1 MLDLNPAERSAQN
14 KRLLIVGCGDLG
26 IPLAERF
33 YQRGVEVWGLRRD
46 PSKLPAFI
54 HAVAADVTVADSLHV
69 LKDHYFDSV
78 VISLTPGEFSDERYR
93 QVFVE
98 GLANV
103 LRVVTTEQLI
113 FVSSSSVYH
122 QSEGQWVDED
132 SPTQPTSFSGK
143 RLLEAEA
150 LLNNYASPSTVVRF
164 AGIYGPGRRRLIEQ
178 VVNGEGS
185 PAIYSNRIHRDDC
198 VGFLAHLIAKQWG
211 GAVLPQCFLAVDSE
225 PVLLSEVK
233 RWLAGKLGIDPL
245 TLQSQSLTR
254 RGSKRC
260 SNRRML
266 ASGYQLRYPDFR
278 QGYQTVLNEKNC
290 QRID

>member
-1 MLDLNPAERSAQN
+1 MSESNGSEKSPQG
-14 KRLLIVGCGDLG
+14 KRLLVVGCGDLG
-26 IPLAERF
+26 THLAALLHK
-33 YQRGVEVWGLRRD
+33 QGVEVWGLRRD

-54 HAVAADVTVADSLHV
+54 HPLAADVTSPTSLAC
-69 LKDHYFDSV
+69 LSGLQFDSA
-78 VISLTPGEFSDERYR
+78 VISLTPGEFSDQRYR
-93 QVFVE
+93 QIFVD

-103 LRVVTTEQLI
+103 LQVLSADQLI

-122 QSEGQWVDED
+122 QSDEQWVDED
-132 SPTQPTSFSGK
+132 SPTTPSSFSGK

-150 LLNNYASPSTVVRF
+150 LLDGYASPTTVVRF

-178 VVNGEGS
+178 VINGEGS

-198 VGFLAHLIAKQWG
+198 VGFLAHLVLKQWAG
-211 GAVLPQCFLAVDSE
+211 VTLPACYLAVDSE

-233 RWLAGKLGIDPL
+233 IWLAGELGIDPT
-245 TLQSQSLTR
+245 TLQAQSATR

-266 ASGYQLRYPDFR
+266 ASGYQLRYPSFR
-278 QGYQTVLNEKNC
+278 EGYQTVLNE
-290 QRID
+290 QDRR

>member
-1 MLDLNPAERSAQN
+1 MSESNSFEKSTQG

-26 IPLAERF
+26 IHLAALLHK
-33 YQRGVEVWGLRRD
+33 QGVEVWGLRRE

-54 HAVAADVTVADSLHV
+54 HRLAADVTSLNSLACLRDLH
-69 LKDHYFDSV
+69 FDSA
-78 VISLTPGEFSDERYR
+78 VISLTPGEFSDKRYR
-93 QVFVE
+93 QIFVE

-103 LRVVTTEQLI
+103 LQVLNADQLI

-122 QSEGQWVDED
+122 QSDQQWVDED
-132 SPTQPTSFSGK
+132 SPTAPSSFSGK

-150 LLNNYASPSTVVRF
+150 LLDGYASPSTVVRF

-178 VVNGEGS
+178 VINGEGS

-198 VGFLAHLIAKQWG
+198 VGFLAHLVLKQWAG
-211 GAVLPQCFLAVDSE
+211 VTLPACYLAVDSE

-233 RWLAGKLGIDPL
+233 IWLAGELGIDPT
-245 TLQSQSLTR
+245 TLQAQSATR

-266 ASGYQLRYPDFR
+266 ASGYQLRYPSFR
-278 QGYQTVLNEKNC
+278 EGYQTVLNE
-290 QRID
+290 QDHR